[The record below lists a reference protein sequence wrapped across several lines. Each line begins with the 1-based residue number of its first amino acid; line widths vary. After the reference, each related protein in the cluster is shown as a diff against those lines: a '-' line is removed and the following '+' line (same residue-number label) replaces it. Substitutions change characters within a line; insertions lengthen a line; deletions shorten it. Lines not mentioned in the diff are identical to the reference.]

1 VADSSDSLILAALT
15 RASSEPGGLPLVM
28 SKAAPGLFPATAA
41 GKSAAKRAI
50 EDDLFAIT
58 RDAKGREQATI
69 ATKGLEKLLAESNP
83 KPVLDDFVR
92 VLESR
97 EAQVNEL
104 IATTRDMMEQLAA
117 MKRVVEAV
125 LPKVMAMRVPN
136 PALQKT
142 ESLADSI
149 LTILDSWSA
158 TAGEDCPLPFLFRDL
173 TQPTTVG
180 AFHDCLRELHA
191 AGEIYLH
198 PWTGPLY
205 ALPEPT
211 LSLLVGHEVAYY
223 ASLKVKR
230 TSPQRS
236 QYALSYSN

>member
-1 VADSSDSLILAALT
+1 VAESFDSLIFTALT
-15 RASSEPGGLPLVM
+15 RASSEPGGLPLVT

-41 GKSAAKRAI
+41 GRSAAKRAI
-50 EDDLFAIT
+50 DDGLFVTA
-58 RDAKGREQATI
+58 RDEKGRELCTI

-92 VLESR
+92 ILESR

-104 IATTRDMMEQLAA
+104 IATAQSMTEQLAA

-125 LPKVMAMRVPN
+125 LPKVTAVRMTG
-136 PALQKT
+136 PASRT
-142 ESLADSI
+142 PATLADSI

-158 TAGEDCPLPFLFRDL
+158 TAGEDCPLPVLFRDL
-173 TQPTTVG
+173 IHPTTIG
-180 AFHDCLRELHA
+180 EFHDCLRELHA
-191 AGEIYLH
+191 AGDIYLH

-230 TSPQRS
+230 TSPQRTQS
-236 QYALSYSN
+236 ALSHSF

>member
-1 VADSSDSLILAALT
+1 MAESFDSLILSALT
-15 RASSEPGGLPLVM
+15 RASAEPAGLPLVT
-28 SKAAPGLFPATAA
+28 SKAAPGLFPA
-41 GKSAAKRAI
+41 SASGRSAVKRAI
-50 EDDLFAIT
+50 DDGLFVT
-58 RDAKGREQATI
+58 VRDEKGREKATI
-69 ATKGLEKLLAESNP
+69 AARGLEKLFAESNP

-97 EAQVNEL
+97 EAQVIEL
-104 IATTRDMMEQLAA
+104 IATAHALTEQLAA
-117 MKRVVEAV
+117 MKLVVEAI
-125 LPKVMAMRVPN
+125 LPKVTALRVPN
-136 PALQKT
+136 PASRNV

-149 LTILDSWSA
+149 LAILDSWSA
-158 TAGEDCPLPFLFRDL
+158 TAGEDCPLPVLFRDL
-173 TQPTTVG
+173 THPTTIG

-191 AGEIYLH
+191 AGDIYLH

-230 TSPQRS
+230 TSPQRTQS
-236 QYALSYSN
+236 AMSHSF